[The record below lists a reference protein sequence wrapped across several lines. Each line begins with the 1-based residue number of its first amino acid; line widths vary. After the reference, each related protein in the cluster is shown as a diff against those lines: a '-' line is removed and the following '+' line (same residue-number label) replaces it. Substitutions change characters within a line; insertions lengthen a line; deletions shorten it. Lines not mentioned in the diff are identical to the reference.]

1 MSLEHITPCFLAGHM
16 SQIKVAVF
24 RRMCLFCFVWFLELR
39 DNRYGISNRG
49 ESLVKLYIAEV
60 VSYISLQ
67 TG

>member
-1 MSLEHITPCFLAGHM
+1 M

-24 RRMCLFCFVWFLELR
+24 RRVCLFCFVWFLELR